1 MKVFELKKRKSLS
14 HAIHAIA
21 LVEKPAIETDF
32 IYLSVEGKKA
42 ETNIFL
48 SEEKGLIY
56 SPVLIP
62 NQRIDRVNENT
73 GEPYQIFFSKETI
86 EEAAYD
92 LMKAKTPLSS
102 FNEEHSDKVI
112 DATNVVELWLVD
124 GKNDKS
130 TSLGF
135 NVPEGTLMAGIKVDD
150 PETREKIK
158 LGKIKGISIEG
169 LFQDFELVEEDGKQI
184 NLNKQVMNKIE
195 TYLEKSNTLL
205 SKLLGEKPEGKVKLG
220 MVQVDENTVLYFEGD
235 SVEEGDRV
243 FTDAEMTT
251 PASGEFVVDGV
262 RHVIVE
268 GVAVTVESVEEEE
281 MKKKEEMAEVQM
293 KQIEATVKLS
303 ESHEALKKENAELT
317 EKLTKLSEQ
326 VAKHAELL
334 KRVEES
340 ESKGKVE
347 LAAQPVIESK
357 ANEYLNNRKYY

>member
-102 FNEEHSDKVI
+102 FNEEHSDKLI

-303 ESHEALKKENAELT
+303 KALEAEKKKSAELSEKVT
-317 EKLTKLSEQ
+317 ELSEQ

>member
-1 MKVFELKKRKSLS
+1 M
-14 HAIHAIA
+14 
-21 LVEKPAIETDF
+21 
-32 IYLSVEGKKA
+32 
-42 ETNIFL
+42 
-48 SEEKGLIY
+48 
-56 SPVLIP
+56 
-62 NQRIDRVNENT
+62 
-73 GEPYQIFFSKETI
+73 
-86 EEAAYD
+86 
-92 LMKAKTPLSS
+92 
-102 FNEEHSDKVI
+102 
-112 DATNVVELWLVD
+112 WLVD

-262 RHVIVE
+262 RHVIEE

-281 MKKKEEMAEVQM
+281 ELKKKEEMAEVQM
-293 KQIEATVKLS
+293 KKIEATVKLS
-303 ESHEALKKENAELT
+303 KALEAEKKKSAELS
-317 EKLTKLSEQ
+317 EKVIELSEQ

-347 LAAQPVIESK
+347 LAAQPVTESK